1 MRRSAMRTRTGVAAA
16 LSLLLVCAPRA
27 SGQEGE
33 ALDAVTAAPEQ
44 FTVILEN
51 DHVRVIGYSLEPGE
65 TDAWHTHPAKV
76 SYVVSGGTLEVTLDD
91 GETIMVEET
100 AGTASWSDGLGR
112 HTVEN
117 IGDTPVSI
125 LLVEVKA
132 AASSGGVVAGRD
144 AGRHLIMIDPGHGG
158 SEPGVQTAGLEEK
171 NIVLGLGF
179 VLAAEYARRGYDVMF
194 TRSGDYEVGWG
205 ERRTMAEE
213 VGAALLV
220 SLHFRG
226 GDDAEAHGITIF
238 ANVDHA
244 HTSAAAE
251 TMAESLRE
259 TGWPVAVEKRDFGFL
274 NSPTVP
280 TLMVEGGYLV
290 NPADRERIL
299 TSEFQLELAARIVAG
314 TDAMLSDSP

>member
-1 MRRSAMRTRTGVAAA
+1 MRIRTGVLTA
-16 LSLLLVCAPRA
+16 LALLLVFVPRA
-27 SGQEGE
+27 SAQEGE

-51 DHVRVIGYSLEPGE
+51 DHVRVIAYSLEPGE
-65 TDAWHTHPAKV
+65 TDTWHTHPAKV
-76 SYVVSGGTLEVTLDD
+76 SYIVSGGTLEVALDD
-91 GETIMVEET
+91 GETIMVEEA
-100 AGTASWSDGLGR
+100 AGTASWSEARGR
-112 HTVEN
+112 HRVAN
-117 IGDTPVSI
+117 VGGTPVSI
-125 LLVEVKA
+125 VLIEVKA
-132 AASSGGVVAGRD
+132 AASSGGVLAGRD

-158 SEPGVQTAGLEEK
+158 SELGVQTAGLEEK
-171 NIVLGLGF
+171 SIVLGLGF

-213 VGAALLV
+213 AGAALLV

-226 GDDAEAHGITIF
+226 GDDTEAHGITIF

-259 TGWPVAVEKRDFGFL
+259 TGWPVVVERRDFGFL

-290 NPADRERIL
+290 NPSDRERIL
-299 TSEFQLELAARIVAG
+299 TSEFQHELAARIVDG
-314 TDAMLSDSP
+314 SDAIVSDSP